1 MIDGVHDIQTSVKVQ
16 EQVLTTVYKKIQENG
31 VMLEGSLLK
40 PAMVVPGVDAANKSD
55 PTEIAE
61 MTVRTLE
68 RCVPGAMPGVT
79 FLSGGVSEEDASIYL
94 NEINKVPRK
103 TETKLTF
110 SYSRALQSSC
120 IKTWKGD
127 PANVEAAQKQLLAR
141 AQANSEASKGEY
153 VPGSQPSDEESLFV
167 KNYVYYV
174 CPSKPTA
181 VELNFHPSDPTPVEQ
196 PAVFAVAPLK
206 YADELVQTATAMVQ
220 PGKGLLACDES
231 TGTVGKRLESI
242 GLENTEANRQT
253 WRNLLF
259 TTPGINQYIS
269 GAILY
274 EETLFQDDPSGK
286 PFVDVLK
293 AANIIPGIKVDMGL
307 RPLVGA
313 GPGENWRTALK
324 VDVANNCPSDLT
336 IEVAAQDLARYARI
350 CQEAGLVPIV
360 EPEIMIDGV
369 HDIQTC
375 VEVQEQVLT
384 TVYKKIQEN
393 GVMLEGSLLKPAMV
407 VPGVDA
413 ADKSDPTEI
422 AQLTVRTLERCVPG
436 AMPGVTFL
444 SGGISEED
452 ASIYLNEI
460 NKVPRKTQTRLT
472 FSYSRALQSSCIKT
486 WKGEAGNVD
495 AAQKQLLARAQANGE
510 ASKGEYVPGSQPSD
524 EESLFVKNYVY

>member
-1 MIDGVHDIQTSVKVQ
+1 MS
-16 EQVLTTVYKKIQENG
+16 N
-31 VMLEGSLLK
+31 
-40 PAMVVPGVDAANKSD
+40 DA
-55 PTEIAE
+55 
-61 MTVRTLE
+61 
-68 RCVPGAMPGVT
+68 
-79 FLSGGVSEEDASIYL
+79 
-94 NEINKVPRK
+94 
-103 TETKLTF
+103 
-110 SYSRALQSSC
+110 Q
-120 IKTWKGD
+120 
-127 PANVEAAQKQLLAR
+127 
-141 AQANSEASKGEY
+141 
-153 VPGSQPSDEESLFV
+153 
-167 KNYVYYV
+167 
-174 CPSKPTA
+174 
-181 VELNFHPSDPTPVEQ
+181 
-196 PAVFAVAPLK
+196 
-206 YADELVQTATAMVQ
+206 
-220 PGKGLLACDES
+220 
-231 TGTVGKRLESI
+231 
-242 GLENTEANRQT
+242 
-253 WRNLLF
+253 
-259 TTPGINQYIS
+259 GINQYIS

-313 GPGENWRTALK
+313 GPGENWCTGLDGLLERCEKYYAQGARFAKWRTALK
-324 VDVANNCPSDLT
+324 VDVANNCPSDLA

-369 HDIQTC
+369 HDIQTS
-375 VEVQEQVLT
+375 VAVQERVLT

-486 WKGEAGNVD
+486 WKG
-495 AAQKQLLARAQANGE
+495 
-510 ASKGEYVPGSQPSD
+510 
-524 EESLFVKNYVY
+524 